1 MLKKS
6 FAVLFCTLAFF
17 LMMMPGA
24 FAQTVKLGYIDL
36 EKIQQTY
43 KGFKDAQAQFE
54 KSVKESQD
62 KVRVMREEVDD
73 LKQKYETRKL
83 MMTEEKRKEDE
94 QTISRK
100 EQDLLQYIQSTQQEL
115 AQKEQALTKPLQD
128 KIFSVVSTIAKAEN
142 YTYVFES
149 SALIYVDP
157 TKASDLTGRVLE
169 ELQKEVK

>member
-1 MLKKS
+1 MVKKS
-6 FAVLFCTLAFF
+6 LFLCSLTCC
-17 LMMMPGA
+17 LMISPA
-24 FAQTVKLGYIDL
+24 FAQTIKVGYIDL

-43 KGFKDAQAQFE
+43 KGFKDIQVQFD
-54 KSVKESQD
+54 KAVKESQD

-73 LKQKYETRKL
+73 LKQKYEARKL

-94 QTISRK
+94 QVIDRK

-115 AQKEQALTKPLQD
+115 AQKEQTLLKPLQE
-128 KIFSVVSTIAKAEN
+128 KIFGIVSTLAKTEN
-142 YTYVFES
+142 YTYVFDS

-157 TKASDLTGRVLE
+157 VKGSDLTGRVLE